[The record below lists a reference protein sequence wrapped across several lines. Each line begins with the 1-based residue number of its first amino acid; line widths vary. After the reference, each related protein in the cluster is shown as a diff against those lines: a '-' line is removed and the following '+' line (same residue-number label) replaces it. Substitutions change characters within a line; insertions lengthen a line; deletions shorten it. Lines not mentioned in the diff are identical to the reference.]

1 MTSLTLTV
9 EDCLPEDRSAAT
21 LVGRAWR
28 PDTKPAGPSV
38 IAVRGDRVVDIS
50 TTCATSA
57 ELMARTDAV
66 AVVRDA
72 KGEDIGALSDLLANS
87 AHDSRNPSKPWLL
100 APIDLQAVKACGVT
114 FAESMVERVIEEKAK
129 GDPSAADAIR
139 ADIAREIGSDLSA
152 IKPGGEEA
160 MRLKASLI
168 ERGMWSQYLEVGI
181 GPDAEV
187 FTKAPPMAAVGLGAQ
202 VGLHA
207 ISDWNNP
214 EPEITIVITAEGK
227 IVGAT
232 LGNDVNL
239 RDVEGRSAL
248 LLGKAK
254 DNNGSAAVGPF
265 IRLFDERFSLDDM
278 RVAEL
283 DLLVTGTDGFRMEGR
298 SSMSKISRDPADL
311 AAHAIGPHH
320 QYPDGLVLMTGTLFA
335 PTKDRDTKGGGFTH
349 HVDDVVS
356 IRTPK
361 LGALV
366 NRVGRSHAIPPWTFG
381 VGALMRNLAARR
393 LI

>member
-9 EDCLPEDRSAAT
+9 EDCLQEDRSAAT

-152 IKPGGEEA
+152 IKPGG
-160 MRLKASLI
+160 
-168 ERGMWSQYLEVGI
+168 
-181 GPDAEV
+181 
-187 FTKAPPMAAVGLGAQ
+187 
-202 VGLHA
+202 
-207 ISDWNNP
+207 
-214 EPEITIVITAEGK
+214 
-227 IVGAT
+227 
-232 LGNDVNL
+232 
-239 RDVEGRSAL
+239 
-248 LLGKAK
+248 
-254 DNNGSAAVGPF
+254 
-265 IRLFDERFSLDDM
+265 
-278 RVAEL
+278 
-283 DLLVTGTDGFRMEGR
+283 
-298 SSMSKISRDPADL
+298 
-311 AAHAIGPHH
+311 
-320 QYPDGLVLMTGTLFA
+320 
-335 PTKDRDTKGGGFTH
+335 
-349 HVDDVVS
+349 
-356 IRTPK
+356 
-361 LGALV
+361 
-366 NRVGRSHAIPPWTFG
+366 
-381 VGALMRNLAARR
+381 
-393 LI
+393 